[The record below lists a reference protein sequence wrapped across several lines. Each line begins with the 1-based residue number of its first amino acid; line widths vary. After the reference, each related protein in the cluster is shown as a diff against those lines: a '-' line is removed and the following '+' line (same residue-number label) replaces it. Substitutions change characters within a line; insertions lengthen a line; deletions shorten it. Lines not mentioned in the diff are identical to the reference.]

1 MPLGRGAGTT
11 RPYTGRP
18 NSPPLRAP
26 HQQNWQGTP
35 SPGADVVRL
44 GADSAVNAA
53 ESRCRCGR
61 GEPSAVADVAGA
73 RPVLVQMWPGA
84 SPVLVQMWP
93 GASPVLVEMW
103 AGVGPVPVEMWQGG
117 EPSPLADVAGV
128 QALPVNM
135 RKG

>member
-35 SPGADVVRL
+35 SPGADAVRL

-61 GEPSAVADVAGA
+61 GEPSAVAEVAGA
-73 RPVLVQMWPGA
+73 RPVLVQMWPGRA
-84 SPVLVQMWP
+84 QSWCRCGRGV
-93 GASPVLVEMW
+93 SPVLVEMW
-103 AGVGPVPVEMWQGG
+103 AGG